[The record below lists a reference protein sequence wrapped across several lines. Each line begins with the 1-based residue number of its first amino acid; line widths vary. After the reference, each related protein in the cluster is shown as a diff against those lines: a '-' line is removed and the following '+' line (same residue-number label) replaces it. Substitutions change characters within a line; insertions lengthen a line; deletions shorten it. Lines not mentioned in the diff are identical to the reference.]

1 MEKQSVALLKT
12 SAVKYALLLPL
23 LAFFYIALGKL
34 SLGFATM
41 PEGIA
46 VVWFPNGLLLA
57 LFLLRP
63 YKEWIWYI
71 LMVIPAELIADIPQ
85 FSVSQALQFAC
96 VNLGETLSSAY
107 LLRKIAG
114 SERSFHNTQYV
125 LFFIIIALA
134 LVPSISAIFGALIYH
149 TQIETQTDFMAF
161 WRIWF
166 FGDSLGILL
175 LTPLIVSW
183 FDTSRK
189 LFISKHYLS
198 ETLLTNALIILLSI
212 AIFAQSFNASILP
225 TTPIIFILLSLWV
238 VYRQGLRLSMVLGF
252 FIGLIGVYFTVNHQ
266 GPFSVF
272 DAVQNTLY
280 LQEFIAAMMTSIL
293 FFGVLL
299 RQINDKN
306 EEILEVNKAL
316 HTLTSELEK
325 RVDEK
330 TEALQK
336 ANAKLQE
343 LVTKDALTGIYNRY
357 YFQHYLTQE
366 VARASRHNYSLS
378 IILFDIDYFKKI
390 NDTYGHQA
398 GDEVLIS
405 LSQAILKR
413 LRMEDIFARIGGEEF
428 IIILSHIDGERAK
441 CLAEEIRALVASL
454 SIKTQTYEI
463 RCTIS
468 LGVSSLGKRINSFE
482 SLFADADSKLYQAKE
497 LGRNRVI

>member
-1 MEKQSVALLKT
+1 M
-12 SAVKYALLLPL
+12 
-23 LAFFYIALGKL
+23 
-34 SLGFATM
+34 
-41 PEGIA
+41 
-46 VVWFPNGLLLA
+46 
-57 LFLLRP
+57 
-63 YKEWIWYI
+63 
-71 LMVIPAELIADIPQ
+71 
-85 FSVSQALQFAC
+85 
-96 VNLGETLSSAY
+96 
-107 LLRKIAG
+107 
-114 SERSFHNTQYV
+114 
-125 LFFIIIALA
+125 
-134 LVPSISAIFGALIYH
+134 
-149 TQIETQTDFMAF
+149 
-161 WRIWF
+161 
-166 FGDSLGILL
+166 
-175 LTPLIVSW
+175 TPLIVSW

-454 SIKTQTYEI
+454 CIETQTYEI